1 MSKGVLVDITR
12 CIGCRSCMV
21 SCKSWND
28 LPANKTEFANNWD
41 SPGKINANN
50 WTVVTSHIIEQGDE
64 VKWRFV
70 KRQCMHCNE
79 PACESAC
86 FTHSFVKTKEGAVIY
101 KPTEL
106 NQDYCVGCRYCMIA
120 CPFGVPSFQ
129 WDKPLPF
136 LQKCKFCYD
145 RLKEE
150 GLEPACVTACPTS
163 TLLFGERDQLL
174 AEAWKRINS
183 NPNYIKQVYGEKEY
197 GGTSWLYISDVPF
210 DQLGFKT
217 EAFGKPVSTKSIP
230 DYTWDVLKWTPYIF
244 VGWGAIL
251 TALHVY
257 TKRRAEVEHDEADM
271 YEAVNTQED
280 DQEE

>member
-21 SCKSWND
+21 ACKTWND
-28 LPANKTEFANNWD
+28 LPAGKSQFTNNWD
-41 SPGKINANN
+41 APGKVDADN
-50 WTVVTSHIIEQGDE
+50 WTVVNSFLIEQGDQ

-86 FTHSFVKTKEGAVIY
+86 FTHSFVKTQEGAVIY

-129 WDKPLPF
+129 WDKALPF
-136 LQKCKFCYD
+136 VQKCRFCYD
-145 RLKEE
+145 RLKEDMQ
-150 GLEPACVTACPTS
+150 PACVTACPTG
-163 TLLFGERDQLL
+163 TLKFGEKDKLL
-174 AEAWKRINS
+174 AEARQRINS
-183 NPNYIKQVYGEKEY
+183 NPNYIKQIYGEKEY
-197 GGTSWLYISDVPF
+197 GGTSWFYISDVPF
-210 DQLGFKT
+210 EQIGFKT
-217 EAFGKPVSTKSIP
+217 NVSTKSIP
-230 DYTWDVLKWTPYIF
+230 SYTWDVLKWTPYIF

-251 TALHVY
+251 TALHFY
-257 TKRRAEVEHDEADM
+257 TKRRAEVHHDEEM
-271 YEAVNTQED
+271 YEAVNTMGDKKDE
-280 DQEE
+280 